1 MKAMKLILAGAVVF
15 AMASCTGS
23 QKKTD
28 ASQQDSVVV
37 VTDAQTVVKVADIAG
52 TYEGTL
58 PCADCPGIKTTLKI
72 NDDTTYDL
80 RSEYL
85 EKKDGVFEES
95 GTFNLLEGNVIELVT
110 PSSGDK
116 TYYKVLENAVALS
129 DKEGTLNDGE
139 LAEHYILK
147 KQ

>member
-85 EKKDGVFEES
+85 KR
-95 GTFNLLEGNVIELVT
+95 
-110 PSSGDK
+110 K
-116 TYYKVLENAVALS
+116 TAC
-129 DKEGTLNDGE
+129 
-139 LAEHYILK
+139 LK
-147 KQ
+147 KAELSICLKEM